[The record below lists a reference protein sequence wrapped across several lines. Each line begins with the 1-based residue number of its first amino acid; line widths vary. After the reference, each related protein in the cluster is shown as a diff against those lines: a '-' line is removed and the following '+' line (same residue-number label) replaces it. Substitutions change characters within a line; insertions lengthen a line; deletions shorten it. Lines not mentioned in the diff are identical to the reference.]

1 MVDQLYRMEEYNR
14 DVVEIGIK
22 FARANIYGTRS
33 EQFLR
38 HKCGRNPNK
47 IRSCKYYGTP
57 SGQLCVTYVVEIR
70 PARMKFARANMT
82 VSAKNLASLL

>member
-1 MVDQLYRMEEYNR
+1 MGEYNR

-22 FARANIYGTRS
+22 FARANITVLPPDKS
-33 EQFLR
+33 
-38 HKCGRNPNK
+38 
-47 IRSCKYYGTP
+47 
-57 SGQLCVTYVVEIR
+57 CVTYVVEIR

>member
-1 MVDQLYRMEEYNR
+1 MLGKICLVDQLYRMGEYNR

-57 SGQLCVTYVVEIR
+57 SGQILRHICGRNPAGPNEIR
-70 PARMKFARANMT
+70 
-82 VSAKNLASLL
+82 SC